1 MANDTWLTVN
11 EAAKLSGYHPEHVRR
26 LIRQG
31 SVEAKKF
38 SIVWMVSRDSLMSY
52 IRSEKKPPQDQKPVV
67 K

>member
-1 MANDTWLTVN
+1 MTKDEWLTVN
-11 EAAKLSGYHPEHVRR
+11 EAAQLSGYHPEHVRR

-38 SIVWMVSRDSLMSY
+38 SIVWMVSKDSLLNYIRDSQ
-52 IRSEKKPPQDQKPVV
+52 KPPQDQKPVV

>member
-1 MANDTWLTVN
+1 MAKDEWLTVN
-11 EAAKLSGYHPEHVRR
+11 DAAKLSGYHPEHVRR

-38 SIVWMVSRDSLMSY
+38 SIVWMVSKDSLLSY
-52 IRSEKKPPQDQKPVV
+52 IRSQEKPPQDQKAVV